1 MSRHST
7 SACLLG
13 FATLCASPLLLAACT
28 TSSGTGNFGS
38 LSSFTVASTAQTI
51 TGTTGFKC
59 TGSLLSILSTNT
71 IDATITSTANPLGTT
86 PRLYNAASGTYLPYS
101 ICKDNG
107 CGTVYNV
114 GSTVRWSSTTFLGI
128 LGLFN
133 ATDGSLPLY
142 LRTAT
147 GVTLPAGTYTD
158 TIGLNWA
165 WHLCAAGIGPVCVY
179 DDGTASSSVNVTL
192 TVLKDCFI
200 DSAPD
205 LSFGSAALVSA
216 FTAVNQNIGVRCTL
230 NATYT
235 IGFDNGN
242 NFSGGWR
249 RMLSGANAIQY
260 NLYKP
265 GDSTVWTTSNT
276 QAGTGSGAAQNVP
289 YRAIVNPAQGNV
301 PAGTYSDTVRVILTY

>member
-51 TGTTGFKC
+51 IASTGFKC
-59 TGSLLSILSTNT
+59 TGSQLSLVSTNT
-71 IDATITSTANPLGTT
+71 IDATIASSSNSLGNT
-86 PRLYNAASGTYLPYS
+86 PRLYNRANGTYLPYS
-101 ICKDNG
+101 ICKDKG
-107 CGTVYNV
+107 CAQNIYLGTE
-114 GSTVRWSSTTFLGI
+114 VRWSSRTLVGI

-133 ATDGSLPLY
+133 SSDGSLPLY

-147 GVTLPAGTYTD
+147 SVLLPAGTYTD
-158 TIGLNWA
+158 TINLKWS
-165 WHLCAAGIGPVCVY
+165 WSICTIGVLGVCRY
-179 DDGTASSSVNVTL
+179 DTGTATSSINITL

-200 DSAPD
+200 DSAPNVN
-205 LSFGSAALVSA
+205 FGSAALISGFSMVK
-216 FTAVNQNIGVRCTL
+216 QNIGVRCSPNT
-230 NATYT
+230 NYT
-235 IGFDNGN
+235 IGLDNGN

-249 RMLSGANAIQY
+249 RMLSGTNAIEY

-265 GDSTVWTTSNT
+265 GDSMVWNTTNT
-276 QAGTGSGAAQNVP
+276 HIGTGSGTRQNVP
-289 YRAIVNPAQGNV
+289 YQAIVNPLQGNAPIGV
-301 PAGTYSDTVRVILTY
+301 YTDTVRIIVTY

>member
-13 FATLCASPLLLAACT
+13 FLRSAPARCCSPPAPPARAPAISAAWELVHR
-28 TSSGTGNFGS
+28 G
-38 LSSFTVASTAQTI
+38 QHRP
-51 TGTTGFKC
+51 
-59 TGSLLSILSTNT
+59 
-71 IDATITSTANPLGTT
+71 DHHRHH
-86 PRLYNAASGTYLPYS
+86 RLQVHRQPVVDPQHQHHRRDHRQHRQSAGHHAAAVQRRQRHHHLPYS

-200 DSAPD
+200 DSART
-205 LSFGSAALVSA
+205 SASAAPPGL
-216 FTAVNQNIGVRCTL
+216 GLHRGEL
-230 NATYT
+230 EH
-235 IGFDNGN
+235 
-242 NFSGGWR
+242 WR
-249 RMLSGANAIQY
+249 ALHPERHLYHRLRQRQQLQRRLAANAQRRQRDPVQP
-260 NLYKP
+260 LQTGRLDGLDHQQHRQAP
-265 GDSTVWTTSNT
+265 VAAPRRTCRTGPSSTRPRATSPP
-276 QAGTGSGAAQNVP
+276 VP
-289 YRAIVNPAQGNV
+289 TAIPCG
-301 PAGTYSDTVRVILTY
+301 

>member
-71 IDATITSTANPLGTT
+71 IDATIASTANPLGTT

-165 WHLCAAGIGPVCVY
+165 WYLCAAGIGPVCVY

-200 DSAPD
+200 DSA
-205 LSFGSAALVSA
+205 
-216 FTAVNQNIGVRCTL
+216 
-230 NATYT
+230 
-235 IGFDNGN
+235 
-242 NFSGGWR
+242 
-249 RMLSGANAIQY
+249 
-260 NLYKP
+260 
-265 GDSTVWTTSNT
+265 
-276 QAGTGSGAAQNVP
+276 
-289 YRAIVNPAQGNV
+289 
-301 PAGTYSDTVRVILTY
+301 

>member
-71 IDATITSTANPLGTT
+71 IDATIASTANPLGTT

-101 ICKDNG
+101 ICKDNS

-165 WHLCAAGIGPVCVY
+165 WHLCAAGALGLCVY

-265 GDSTVWTTSNT
+265 GDSTAWTTSNT